1 MSQMALS
8 ERNLDGTPALALAG
22 ELNVNS
28 APDLR
33 RLLMK
38 YVNRSKPKLLL
49 DLTGLSFMDTSGLA
63 TLIEAHLKAEKNG
76 GMLAVFGLA
85 ARITEVF
92 AVACDE
98 ALPYLQERRG
108 GAGSGPRDVR
118 VGEAA
123 VFAPLRRAGF
133 AACGTGHLRDRPVPG
148 INGIGARNRLQ
159 VRATRCGL
167 ALPAQARTWDE
178 GERDEH
184 GRALLPERAG

>member
-92 AVACDE
+92 AVTRVTKLFHIFRSEEE
-98 ALPYLQERRG
+98 ALAVVRG
-108 GAGSGPRDVR
+108 TSG
-118 VGEAA
+118 
-123 VFAPLRRAGF
+123 
-133 AACGTGHLRDRPVPG
+133 
-148 INGIGARNRLQ
+148 
-159 VRATRCGL
+159 
-167 ALPAQARTWDE
+167 
-178 GERDEH
+178 
-184 GRALLPERAG
+184 